1 MPFPEI
7 RPRRLRRTETIRRMV
22 RETRL
27 SVDNLCYPMFIVP
40 GQAVDKPITSMPGQS
55 NVSVDKA
62 VEMCRKAWDLGVPSV
77 ILFGIPE
84 RKDALGSG
92 AADMKGPVP
101 KAISAIKKALPELCV
116 VADVCLC
123 EYTDHAHCGV
133 IDKGEVQN
141 DATLDILAE
150 ASLAYARAGADVVA
164 PSDMMDGR
172 IGVIREAL
180 DEKGYD
186 QTIIMAYSA
195 KYASGYYGPFREAAD
210 NTPTFGD
217 RRAYQMDPPNGR
229 EALREILL
237 DIEEGADIVM
247 VKPALAY
254 LDVLAAMRD
263 SVDLPCAAYNVS
275 GEYAMIEAA
284 AANGW
289 IDHDRVMMETLTSI
303 RRAGADIILTY
314 HALQAAE
321 VLWRRR

>member
-1 MPFPEI
+1 
-7 RPRRLRRTETIRRMV
+7 MV

-195 KYASGYYGPFREAAD
+195 KYASGFYGPFREAAD
-210 NTPTFGD
+210 NTPKFGD